1 MPKNTAGI
9 ELPEYFLPCRGTIMD
24 YYRQVVNSRGWKN
37 YLVTEYTDLYQ
48 GYDNIFKFRS
58 ELKKRIPFDYDA
70 KLREHIIRK
79 SNIRFVNHGRDGM
92 DEKYFLQDHHILLH
106 IIVSKRVDTLI
117 LMFKDAQQEEQID
130 EWLKIKRTYYY
141 E

>member
-1 MPKNTAGI
+1 
-9 ELPEYFLPCRGTIMD
+9 MD
-24 YYRQVVNSRGWKN
+24 YYRQVVNSKGWKN
-37 YLVTEYTDLYQ
+37 YLVTTYEDKYQ

-92 DEKYFLQDHHILLH
+92 EEMYFLQDHHTLLH
-106 IIVSKRVDTLI
+106 IIVSKRVDTLV
-117 LMFKDAQQEEQID
+117 LMFKNAQQEEQID

>member
-1 MPKNTAGI
+1 MPKNTAGV
-9 ELPEYFLPCRGTIMD
+9 ELPEYFIPCRGTIMD
-24 YYRQVVNSRGWKN
+24 YYRQVVNSKGWKN
-37 YLVTEYTDLYQ
+37 YLVTTYEDKYQ
-48 GYDNIFKFRS
+48 GFDNIFKFRS

-92 DEKYFLQDHHILLH
+92 EEMYFLQDHHTLLH
-106 IIVSKRVDTLI
+106 IIVSKRVDTLV
-117 LMFKDAQQEEQID
+117 LMFKNAQQEEQID
-130 EWLKIKRTYYY
+130 EWLKIKRMYYY

>member
-92 DEKYFLQDHHILLH
+92 DEKYFLSDDLVIQFL
-106 IIVSKRVDTLI
+106 
-117 LMFKDAQQEEQID
+117 
-130 EWLKIKRTYYY
+130 
-141 E
+141 

>member
-1 MPKNTAGI
+1 MPKNTAGV
-9 ELPEYFLPCRGTIMD
+9 ELPEYFIPCRGTIMD

-92 DEKYFLQDHHILLH
+92 EEMYFLQDHHTLLH
-106 IIVSKRVDTLI
+106 IIVSKRVDTLV
-117 LMFKDAQQEEQID
+117 LMFKNAQQEEQID

>member
-24 YYRQVVNSRGWKN
+24 YYRQVVNSKGWKN
-37 YLVTEYTDLYQ
+37 YLVTTYEDKYQ

-92 DEKYFLQDHHILLH
+92 EEMYFLQDHHTLLH
-106 IIVSKRVDTLI
+106 IIVSKRVDTLV
-117 LMFKDAQQEEQID
+117 LMFKNAQQEEQID

>member
-24 YYRQVVNSRGWKN
+24 YYRQVVNARGWKN
-37 YLVTEYTDLYQ
+37 YLVTTYEDTYQ
-48 GYDNIFKFRS
+48 GYDSVFKFRA
-58 ELKKRIPFDYDA
+58 ELNKRIPLDYDA
-70 KLREHIIRK
+70 KLREHIVRK
-79 SNIRFVNHGRDGM
+79 SNIRFVNQGRDGM
-92 DEKYFLQDHHILLH
+92 TEKYFLQDHHTLLH
-106 IIVSKRVDTLI
+106 IILSKRVDTLV
-117 LMFKDAQQEEQID
+117 LMHKETEREQQID

>member
-130 EWLKIKRTYYY
+130 EWY
-141 E
+141 EEQDG

>member
-1 MPKNTAGI
+1 MPKNTAGV
-9 ELPEYFLPCRGTIMD
+9 ELPEYFIPCRGTIMD
-24 YYRQVVNSRGWKN
+24 YYRQVVNSKGWKN
-37 YLVTEYTDLYQ
+37 YLVTTYEDKYQ
-48 GYDNIFKFRS
+48 GYDNIFKFRA
-58 ELKKRIPFDYDA
+58 ELKKRIPFDYDV

-92 DEKYFLQDHHILLH
+92 EEMYFLQDHHTLLH
-106 IIVSKRVDTLI
+106 IIVSKRVDTLV
-117 LMFKDAQQEEQID
+117 LMFKNAQQEEQID